1 MTLRSL
7 YLHHFRNYEEAYLE
21 FGPSVNFICGPNA
34 RGKTTLLEA
43 IHCLM
48 IGRSFR
54 TSTDSD
60 LIQKGFSSF
69 FLEAHFFKH
78 GIAQTLRYGF
88 RENERKI
95 IYNSTPLATLSGL
108 LGLIQGVIITPD
120 DAQLVK
126 GAPQQRR
133 QFLDIQIAQIDPLYV
148 HHLNRYTRAL
158 RQRNHLLKT
167 KQQATIESWEQEMA
181 HSAAYLVSQ
190 RLQTISDLQ
199 IKSQFYYLE
208 LTGEKENLTLEYRSS
223 IGKEVS
229 VKETTS
235 EEIKWRYIQQLHK
248 NRQKELLLGHTL
260 TGPHKDDLIIAI
272 GNNDVRNFASE
283 GQQRSCVNALHFAE
297 WKRLKELGDK
307 EFPLFMIDDM
317 GMSLDSNRKTRLL
330 AQLQTLGQ
338 VFLTATDPTLLD
350 DFKGDKK
357 LFTLPFY
364 EPL

>member
-1 MTLRSL
+1 MALRSL

-21 FGPSVNFICGPNA
+21 FSPSVNFICGPNA

-69 FLEAHFFKH
+69 FLEAHFLKH
-78 GIAQTLRYGF
+78 GIAQTLRYGL
-88 RENERKI
+88 RENERKV
-95 IYNSTPLATLSGL
+95 IYNSTALTSLSAL

-148 HHLNRYTRAL
+148 HHLNRYARAL
-158 RQRNHLLKT
+158 RQRNHLLKA

-190 RLQTISDLQ
+190 RRLTVHDLQT
-199 IKSQFYYLE
+199 KSQFYYLE
-208 LTGEKENLTLEYRSS
+208 LTGEKENLTLDYRSS
-223 IGKEVS
+223 IGKEAS
-229 VKETTS
+229 VEET
-235 EEIKWRYIQQLHK
+235 KWRYMQQLLK
-248 NRQKELLLGHTL
+248 NRPKEMLIGHTL

-272 GNNDVRNFASE
+272 GDRDVRNFASE

-297 WKRLKELGDK
+297 WKRLKELGDE

-317 GMSLDSNRKTRLL
+317 GMSLDSNRKERLL

-338 VFLTATDPTLLD
+338 VFLTATDPALLD

-357 LFTLPFY
+357 IFNLPFY
-364 EPL
+364 GKPP